1 MYATCC
7 TENIREMTTVV
18 IKFRQVGNTGLYNLY
33 INGALHRSM
42 IPMDEVLKIISEKE
56 IEDEH
61 TE

>member
-1 MYATCC
+1 M
-7 TENIREMTTVV
+7 V

-56 IEDEH
+56 TNDEH

>member
-1 MYATCC
+1 
-7 TENIREMTTVV
+7 MTTVV